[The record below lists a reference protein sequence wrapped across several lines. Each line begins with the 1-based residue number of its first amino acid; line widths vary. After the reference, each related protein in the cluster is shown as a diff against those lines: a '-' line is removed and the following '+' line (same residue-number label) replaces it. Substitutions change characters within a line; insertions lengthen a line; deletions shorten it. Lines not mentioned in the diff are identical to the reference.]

1 MLWMWGELLLLLLW
15 RKWTGQGSAAPAA
28 DPDVRTPEE
37 AVAAIQQ
44 GDEALRNDWI
54 RQYQPFIAKTA
65 SRFGKRY
72 IDPLRDEEFSIAL
85 SAFDEAITRYSP
97 EGGSS
102 FLGFAAQVIQRRLI
116 DYARKERR
124 HLSAVPYSS
133 LQQAEDDGSV
143 LAMIEA
149 EESMTAFARER
160 TAEERKEE
168 IAMLEAELKPYG
180 VSFFDL
186 TEQSPKHHDSRET
199 LLMIGT
205 RLAQDPVLFGMLQ
218 KKRQLPL
225 KELAEQERVSRK
237 TLERHRKY
245 IIAVALIAGG
255 PYPILREYIRVP
267 AAQQEG
273 ESS

>member
-1 MLWMWGELLLLLLW
+1 MLLLLW
-15 RKWTGQGSAAPAA
+15 RKWTGQGGAAPAA
-28 DPDVRTPEE
+28 DHEARTPEE
-37 AVAAIQQ
+37 VVAAIQQ

-72 IDPLRDEEFSIAL
+72 IDPSRDEEFSIAL
-85 SAFDEAITRYSP
+85 AAFDEAIGSYSP

-102 FLGFAAQVIQRRLI
+102 FLGFAGQVIQRRLI

-124 HLSAVPYSS
+124 HLTAVPYSA
-133 LQQAEDDGSV
+133 LQPQDDEAGSV
-143 LAMIEA
+143 LAKLEA
-149 EESMTAFARER
+149 KEALTVYSRER

-168 IAMLEAELKPYG
+168 IASLQAELAPFG
-180 VSFFDL
+180 VSFYDL
-186 TEQSPKHHDSRET
+186 SEQSPKHHDSREM
-199 LLMIGT
+199 LLGIGA
-205 RLAQDPVLFGMLQ
+205 RLAQNAALFGMLV

-225 KELAEQERVSRK
+225 KELSELEQVSRK

-245 IIAVALIAGG
+245 IIAVTLIAGG
-255 PYPILREYIRVP
+255 PYPILREYIRVS
-267 AAQQEG
+267 AAKQEG